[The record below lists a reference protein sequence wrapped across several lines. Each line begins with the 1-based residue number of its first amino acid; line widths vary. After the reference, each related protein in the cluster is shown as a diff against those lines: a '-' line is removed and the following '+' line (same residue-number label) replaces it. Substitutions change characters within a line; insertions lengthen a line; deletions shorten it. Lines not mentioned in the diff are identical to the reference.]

1 MAIKQQLNLS
11 TSQQLVMT
19 PAMQQAI
26 KVLELNS
33 LEVQEYIAEQLLENP
48 LLRSSEGEEDDVAGA
63 PDSTGLL
70 QEYVEDNQAG
80 ETETAGENL
89 ENYTVAAEAVDSNFE
104 NDFDIGYGDRL
115 INARPDGA
123 YDEDQTPWQER
134 TAHQNSFQELLERQ
148 IDVAFRDPKDRL
160 LAVKL
165 AEHLDGSGW
174 FVGDLQALATE
185 MGVHQDN
192 MLALLE
198 TLQGFEPSGLFARNL
213 AECLEIQLRS
223 LGRLDP
229 KIQILLHNLPLL
241 AEGKISKLMKLCR
254 CDEELLR
261 EMVQDIRRL
270 NPKPAADHDL
280 AVNAHIVPD
289 VFVYRSDEDDW
300 IVELNQDNIP
310 NLLLDRHYYARAVE
324 GASKTIDK
332 EYLTR
337 QFQNA
342 QWLRKALNQRNV
354 TILKVATAVINHQSR
369 FLDHGVSA
377 LEPLVLQQVAD
388 QIEMHPSTVSRATN
402 GKYISTPRGMFEL
415 KYLFQT
421 AIESNNPHVRFSAEA
436 IRYRIKTLIAEED
449 PAKPVA
455 DDALSEILHGEG
467 IRLARRTIAK
477 YREEM
482 AIPSSSKRKRQNKAL
497 L

>member
-1 MAIKQQLNLS
+1 MAVKQQLNLS
-11 TSQQLVMT
+11 ASQSLVMT

-26 KVLELNS
+26 KVLELSS
-33 LEVQEYIAEQLLENP
+33 LEIQEYIEQELLENP
-48 LLRSSEGEEDDVAGA
+48 LLRASEGEADDIAGA
-63 PDSTGLL
+63 PDDTGLL
-70 QEYVEDNQAG
+70 QDYAEDSEPDAP
-80 ETETAGENL
+80 TDL
-89 ENYTVAAEAVDSNFE
+89 EDYSQAAEAVDSNFE

-134 TAHQNSFQELLERQ
+134 TARETSLQEKLEQQ
-148 IDVAFRDPKDRL
+148 IDIAFLNPSKRL
-160 LAVKL
+160 LAITL
-165 AEHLDGSGW
+165 FEHLDASGW
-174 FVGDLQALATE
+174 FVGNIAEIAEEIGVAEEDALEVLQT
-185 MGVHQDN
+185 M
-192 MLALLE
+192 
-198 TLQGFEPSGLFARNL
+198 QGFEPAGIFARNL

-223 LGRLDP
+223 SGRLDP
-229 KIQILLHNLPLL
+229 KMQTLLENLPLL
-241 AEGKISKLMKLCR
+241 AEGKIPRLMKLCQ

-261 EMVQDIRRL
+261 EMVQEIRRL
-270 NPKPAADHDL
+270 DPKPAADYDL
-280 AVNAHIVPD
+280 AVNAHVVPD
-289 VFVYRSDEDDW
+289 VFVYADGAGGW
-300 IVELNQDNIP
+300 IVELNPDNIP
-310 NLLLDRHYYARAVE
+310 ALLVDRHYYARAVD

-332 EYLTR
+332 EYLTK

-342 QWLRKALNQRNV
+342 QWLRKALNQRNT
-354 TILKVATAVINHQSR
+354 TILKVATTVINHQSR
-369 FLDHGVSA
+369 FLEHGVSA

-388 QIEMHPSTVSRATN
+388 LIEMHPSTISRATN

-436 IRYRIKTLIAEED
+436 IRHRIKTLINEED
-449 PAKPVA
+449 PTKPVS
-455 DDALSEILHGEG
+455 DDALSETLNSEG

-482 AIPSSSKRKRQNKAL
+482 RIPSSSKRKRQNRSL